1 MTSSFPRTSRCW
13 KDKDIDLFP
22 ISGISASSGVNL
34 AVTVQSLEAL
44 SSNLEADEL
53 DVAVLN
59 PIDGIC
65 DRFHPHEL
73 FTERYL
79 VIFRLGTGWR
89 I

>member
-13 KDKDIDLFP
+13 KDKDIDL
-22 ISGISASSGVNL
+22 SGISASSGVEL

-59 PIDGIC
+59 PIDEIC

-73 FTERYL
+73 FTERYV

>member
-13 KDKDIDLFP
+13 KDKDIDL
-22 ISGISASSGVNL
+22 SGISASSGVEL

-53 DVAVLN
+53 DGAVLN

-73 FTERYL
+73 FTERYV